1 VTGKFPSLEGCPTG
15 RGGSDLRYS
24 LDPLPSTSQSLNS
37 FMTRLIFLGAP
48 GAGKGTQAQILA
60 TSAGI
65 PHISTGDIL
74 RSEVKDQTEL
84 GLQAKSYMNK
94 GELVPDALIL
104 DMIRGRLAQPDASNG
119 WILDGFP
126 RNVGQAEF
134 LDKLLAEIHQNYD
147 LAIDLTVPQEK
158 LVARLLN
165 RATIQNR
172 PDDTEEVIRRRL
184 VVYDEQTAPLI
195 DYYRNK
201 GVYREVDGDRDL
213 DEVTHHLEA
222 LVS

>member
-1 VTGKFPSLEGCPTG
+1 
-15 RGGSDLRYS
+15 
-24 LDPLPSTSQSLNS
+24 
-37 FMTRLIFLGAP
+37 MTRLIFLGAP

-60 TSAGI
+60 QSCGI

-74 RSEVKDQTEL
+74 RAQVKDQTEL
-84 GLQAKSYMNK
+84 GLEAKSYMNK

-104 DMIRGRLAQPDASNG
+104 DMIRGRLAQSDAGKG

-126 RNVGQAEF
+126 RNVVQAEF
-134 LDKLLAEIHQNYD
+134 LDKLLAEIGQKYD
-147 LAIDLTVPQEK
+147 LAIDLTVPQET

-184 VVYDEQTAPLI
+184 VVYDDQTAPLI
-195 DYYRNK
+195 DYYQHK
-201 GVYREVDGDRDL
+201 GVYREVNGDRELSAVTADL
-213 DEVTHHLEA
+213 ETIVK
-222 LVS
+222 

>member
-1 VTGKFPSLEGCPTG
+1 
-15 RGGSDLRYS
+15 
-24 LDPLPSTSQSLNS
+24 
-37 FMTRLIFLGAP
+37 MTRLIFLGAP

-60 TSAGI
+60 GSAGI

-74 RSEVKDQTEL
+74 RAEVKEQTEL
-84 GLQAKSYMNK
+84 GLKAKSYMDK

-104 DMIRGRLAQPDASNG
+104 DMIRGRLSQEDASKG

-134 LDKLLAEIHQNYD
+134 LDRLLTEIGQSYD
-147 LAIDLTVPQEK
+147 LAIDLSVPQER
-158 LVARLLN
+158 LVERLLN

-172 PDDTEEVIRRRL
+172 PDDTEDVIRRRL

-195 DYYRNK
+195 DYYQRK
-201 GVYREVDGDRDL
+201 GLFHSVNGDREL
-213 DEVTHHLEA
+213 AEVTSDLEA
-222 LVS
+222 LIK